1 LSNFDFNKHIKKN
14 RFKSQNGDLSSL
26 PNTSGLS
33 IGVMGAV
40 GIFIIITI
48 LTLFTYANGGGGNAR
63 KIGHKKCKKTK
74 VRNPSDFLATPF
86 APSKEFAQN
95 PKAPW
100 PPSPWIP
107 SYCVSM
113 TLLSKSLFGKQK
125 SFCLFGNV
133 KFVAVDRALDNS
145 L

>member
-1 LSNFDFNKHIKKN
+1 MLTGEGVTLEKLVLKN
-14 RFKSQNGDLSSL
+14 AKN
-26 PNTSGLS
+26 
-33 IGVMGAV
+33 
-40 GIFIIITI
+40 
-48 LTLFTYANGGGGNAR
+48 
-63 KIGHKKCKKTK
+63 TK

-133 KFVAVDRALDNS
+133 KFVAVDNS
-145 L
+145 GFG